1 MMRSSSISQAH
12 FVCGYDCESSRERL
26 PAWSRTPD
34 NSEHIRLVYLYTL
47 LR

>member
-34 NSEHIRLVYLYTL
+34 NSEHIRVVYLDTL